1 MAIQDPLA
9 VFCALLDRSVQ
20 QIAEA
25 SADARV
31 FDRHLIVRISD
42 VWDNNTFPL
51 FRAAVGTGEGS
62 AEARALTGL
71 LWMADFR
78 REWMVEQAAV
88 AGYALAEKLPP
99 PRFGRHYR
107 DYAGRVRP
115 WSHPLTADVI
125 EEVAADYDL
134 AAAHVTYCQ
143 IERAGRRLE
152 ATINLS
158 VPRRFPADTP
168 APARIMVGLVDVT
181 DLQLTADLRGAAA
194 AATDEGLII
203 GLGGQGFV
211 RAVSGDLYIDDP
223 GWHLS
228 AAGRR
233 ADAEAP
239 KNIKRSERPQAK
251 AKLSHLAEAAARSLH
266 STMIGIRIMHD
277 PQIIDLAAVAE
288 RCARY
293 TEAGTMLL
301 DAARQPRSRRRKAIL
316 RQLAAAG
323 QPPLDIPSKVLP
335 ARHPTE
341 PTSELRMVAYTAAHV
356 RYTKPVEEGLLRHY
370 AVPPDASRRGDDP
383 WSISVLKDPEPST
396 FAVRTED
403 FRTED
408 FRTRG

>member
-31 FDRHLIVRISD
+31 FDRNLIVRISD

-51 FRAAVGTGEGS
+51 FHAAVGTGEHS
-62 AEARALTGL
+62 SEAQAQTGL
-71 LWMADFR
+71 LWMAEFR
-78 REWMVEQAAV
+78 REWMVEQAAI

-99 PRFGRHYR
+99 ARYSRPYR

-134 AAAHVTYCQ
+134 AAARVTYFQ
-143 IERAGRRLE
+143 IERAGRRLD

-158 VPRRFPADTP
+158 APRRFLADTS
-168 APARIMVGLVDVT
+168 APARIMLGLVDVT
-181 DLQLTADLRGAAA
+181 DLQVTADLRGTAV
-194 AATDEGLII
+194 AATDEGVLID
-203 GLGGQGFV
+203 LGGRGYV
-211 RAVSGDLYIDDP
+211 RAASGDLYIDDP

-228 AAGRR
+228 AAGHR

-239 KNIKRSERPQAK
+239 KDIERSERPQVK
-251 AKLSHLAEAAARSLH
+251 AKLSPLAEAAAKSLH
-266 STMIGIRIMHD
+266 STMIGIRIMRY

-288 RCARY
+288 RCERY
-293 TEAGTMLL
+293 AEAGTMLL

-323 QPPLDIPSKVLP
+323 QPPLDIPSKALP
-335 ARHPTE
+335 ARRPTE
-341 PTSELRMVAYTAAHV
+341 PTSELRMVAYTAAHE
-356 RYTKPVEEGLLRHY
+356 RYTEPVEEGLLRHY
-370 AVPPDASRRGDDP
+370 AVPPDAPLQGDGR

-403 FRTED
+403 FRT
-408 FRTRG
+408 RG